1 MKRVLLLAAL
11 LLIAA
16 LAALAWSFAPARLA
30 VGTAPALALP
40 PAHPP
45 EGMRLSSVPAGRII
59 STKAALTYRGGAFGE
74 TRDFTMTAV
83 LVQHPRG
90 TLLFD
95 TGFGSDIDA
104 QVEAFPWLLRL
115 LTHYEKGTPVAE
127 QLRAHGIGPSDLT
140 GIVLTHAHWD
150 HVSGIPDFPG
160 VPVWVNRAERDFIR
174 DGGIASALVR
184 SFGDVPYHVYDFTGG
199 PYLGFDRSEDVFG
212 DGSIVLVPAPGH
224 TPGSIIAFLTL
235 PSGMRYALVGDLVW
249 QREGIEL
256 PAERPWLSRS
266 FADADPAGVR
276 RSIVLMHQIA
286 SKMPDLLIVPAH
298 DARVFERLPKFPQ
311 WVG

>member
-1 MKRVLLLAAL
+1 MKRALALVAL
-11 LLIAA
+11 LLVAA
-16 LAALAWSFAPARLA
+16 VAALAWSFAPARLA
-30 VGTAPALALP
+30 VGPAPALAVP

-45 EGMRLSSVPAGRII
+45 DGMRLSSVPAGRIM
-59 STKAALTYRGGAFGE
+59 SKAAFAYRGGAFGE

-95 TGFGSDIDA
+95 TGFGSDVDA
-104 QVEAFPWLLRL
+104 QVAGFPWLMRR
-115 LTHYEKGTPVAE
+115 TTQYEKGTPVAE
-127 QLRAHGIGPSDLT
+127 QLRAHGIAPANLA

-150 HVSGIPDFPG
+150 HVSGIPDLPG
-160 VPVWVNRAERDFIR
+160 VPVWVNRVERDFIR
-174 DGGIASALVR
+174 DGGYASALVR
-184 SFGDVPYHVYDFTGG
+184 SFGDLPYHVYDFTGA

-235 PSGMRYALVGDLVW
+235 PSGKRYALVGDLVW

-266 FADADPAGVR
+266 LADADPAGVR
-276 RSIVLMHQIA
+276 RWIVLMHQIA
-286 SKMPDLLIVPAH
+286 TTMPDLLIVPAH
-298 DARVFERLPKFPQ
+298 DARAFERLPKFPQ